1 MCCRYWADESPELRE
16 IVEEMNRSPLV
27 NEWQKTT
34 RITTQGEVR
43 PTDVVPVIAVNRAGE
58 RTVVPMKW
66 GFTGRTLLMNARTET
81 APEKAMFKDA
91 WVSRRCIIPASYYFE
106 WDHIIGNDGKK
117 HIGDKYLIQPK
128 GSTMTWLCGLYRIE
142 EGKPVFVVLTR
153 EPGEEI
159 RFIHD
164 RMPLIMPEEYVN
176 AWIKRETRPEE
187 LLEVAVTEMV
197 YEKVQNKPAKHEKN
211 VQLKFTDFLQ

>member
-1 MCCRYWADESPELRE
+1 
-16 IVEEMNRSPLV
+16 
-27 NEWQKTT
+27 
-34 RITTQGEVR
+34 
-43 PTDVVPVIAVNRAGE
+43 
-58 RTVVPMKW
+58 
-66 GFTGRTLLMNARTET
+66 MNARTET
-81 APEKAMFKDA
+81 APEKTTFKDA

-106 WDHIIGNDGKK
+106 WEHITGNDGKK
-117 HIGDKYLIQPK
+117 QTGDKYLIQPK

-197 YEKVQNKPAKHEKN
+197 YEKVQDKPAKQEKN